1 MIALLLRAVGKL
13 GKTHAGRAIL
23 TAGVTALALF
33 ALWQWHEM
41 DKAAAVAAARD
52 GYVQEVELA
61 AVRVERDSLRARL
74 AAERDAALRF
84 EEARQVAEGEARRLA
99 EDIERFADAPVDP
112 ACVVDDDLF
121 DRLRAR

>member
-1 MIALLLRAVGKL
+1 MIAWLWSVVGGL
-13 GKTHAGRAIL
+13 SGSRAGRAIL
-23 TAGVTALALF
+23 TAAVTALALF

-52 GYVQEVELA
+52 GYVREVELA

-74 AAERDAALRF
+74 AAERAAALRF

-121 DRLRAR
+121 GRLRAR